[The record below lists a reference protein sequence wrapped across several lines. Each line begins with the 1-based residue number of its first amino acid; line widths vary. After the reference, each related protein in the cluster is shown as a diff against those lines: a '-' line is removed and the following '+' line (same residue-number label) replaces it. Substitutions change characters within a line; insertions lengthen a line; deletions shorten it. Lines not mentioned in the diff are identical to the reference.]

1 MSWLFEPTWPKFWSF
16 SFSIGPSSEYPGFH
30 DVDEDGEQCALI
42 GLWKAC
48 ENYDET
54 KGCKLSAYATPFI
67 IKEVSKYYKAENK
80 HKAMSIDAEL
90 ADTDGGRLL
99 DCLKAKDNTEFSA
112 TTKAALDRLK
122 PREKEIAIMKGGGM
136 SDREIAEIYGIS
148 KQRVYQ
154 IVRIIRKK
162 LEG

>member
-1 MSWLFEPTWPKFWSF
+1 MTLFEENIPLAYWIAHK
-16 SFSIGPSSEYPGFH
+16 YFH
-30 DVDEDGEQCALI
+30 DIDEDGEQCALI

-48 ENYDET
+48 EHFDPDKN
-54 KGCKLSAYATPFI
+54 CKLSAYATPFI
-67 IKEVSKYYKAENK
+67 IKEVSRYYKAENK

-99 DCLKAKDNTEFSA
+99 DCLKAKDDTEFTA

-122 PREKEIAIMKGGGM
+122 PREREIAIMKGGGM
-136 SDREIAEIYGIS
+136 SDPEIAKIYGIS